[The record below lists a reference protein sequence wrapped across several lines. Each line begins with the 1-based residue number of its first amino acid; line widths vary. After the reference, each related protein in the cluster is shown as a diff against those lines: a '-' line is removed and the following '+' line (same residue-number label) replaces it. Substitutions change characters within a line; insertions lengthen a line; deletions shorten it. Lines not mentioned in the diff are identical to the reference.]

1 MKRELSNAQK
11 QIYNFG
17 ELYPNDPSYNITVL
31 CEISGKFDRERFKVI
46 SEICLNNTDVS
57 RINIAREGDL
67 LVNNYDETRSICVE
81 EKNCYDKS
89 SEDFM
94 DYVVSMARK
103 ARSKPIDMKKWPLMN
118 VVLFSNTDTMHMI
131 LFNIHHIIADVYS
144 FYSIIDRVCTYY
156 NSDKTID
163 EIVNEEKNTERLQYL
178 DVLDR
183 GGSKRTADIEYFKSI
198 YQDGESIELKKLS
211 QNRNSD
217 GLLKGHKCVFELD
230 KELSERVRSYQRDNR
245 ITDFAFFLAIYTL
258 ILKKVTME
266 DSIVTGIP
274 LGNRTKKEMKNV
286 FGYFVN
292 TLPLKIV
299 FSEDMSFFDICN
311 TVLEKSFSLMR
322 HQNFDLS
329 QLNNW
334 VTGRLNNVFT
344 FYNQAMLLNLKECET
359 RLIDF
364 GLENVMF
371 ELTGRVE
378 AADNYRIEFEYGEFF
393 EDVNIK
399 ELYTAVV
406 RQAVENMKI
415 KDISLTWDFWETE
428 YSKINSYIADRKYDT
443 VKSIFEKIV
452 NTNSNSIAV
461 KYGDDEYTY
470 KELNEISNQ
479 IADKL
484 LNNYP
489 EQKQIAFSLNRK
501 KELIAIIMGI
511 IKAGKTYVPIDTMSP
526 VKRSQYILN
535 DLGNVT
541 YIAEK
546 EITEK
551 VGADSSTN
559 IISYDDFFSDISD
572 YSSENPEI
580 ELDDPGLYMIYTSGS
595 TGDPKGVTIKN
606 NNLISLITSTQEK
619 YRFDNN
625 DVWTLFH
632 SYGFDFS
639 VWEIFGCL
647 LSGGKLVVI
656 DPNVCKSVDQFYE
669 IVHSEKVT
677 VLNQTPTAFKSFIKC
692 DSHVQKELNI
702 RYVIFGGEALYFNS
716 LKDWIGRHPLERTK
730 LINMYG
736 ITETTI
742 HVTYYEVTYEDIHNN
757 NKSVIGLPLDN
768 LGVYIA
774 DEELNILPKGI
785 TGELLVYG
793 DGVSCGYY
801 NNNELTEEKFILLP
815 QTGQRVYKSG
825 DLARINKDG
834 MIEYLGRKDKQVQ
847 LRGFRIE
854 LGEIENV
861 IMREFDLKVCSVQ
874 VMNYGDNDDRI
885 VAFMEKSKISED
897 KAEMTGKLK
906 QALPYYMI
914 PSEYVGIDSIPM
926 TINGKVDV
934 DKLFSEM
941 KKIEQKDV
949 VIIFKNKNEENLY
962 DMIKEVSG
970 IGNFKMSDNLFDVG
984 ITSVHLSA
992 IHGKIKKKYNLKNF
1006 NFIDLFS
1013 YPSIEKISALI
1024 DSQKKD
1030 RRKSGSGNVSR
1041 AELRRAQRKKG
1052 DFCP

>member
-1 MKRELSNAQK
+1 MKRELSNVQK
-11 QIYNFG
+11 QIYNYC
-17 ELYPNDPSYNITVL
+17 ELYPKDPSYNITVL
-31 CEISGKFDRERFKVI
+31 CEIQGKFDKERFKVI
-46 SEICLNNTDVS
+46 SEICLNNIDVS
-57 RINIAREGDL
+57 KVNIAKEGNL
-67 LVNNYDETRSICVE
+67 LVNNYDETHSICIE
-81 EKNCYDKS
+81 EKDCSDKS
-89 SEDFM
+89 GEEFR
-94 DYVVSMARK
+94 DYVISVARE

-118 VVLFSNTDTMHMI
+118 VVLFSHTDKEHMI

-144 FYSIIDRVCTYY
+144 FYSIIDRVCIYY
-156 NSDKTID
+156 NSDKTIG
-163 EIVNEEKNTERLQYL
+163 EIADEEKSSERIQYL
-178 DVLDR
+178 DVLDKVF
-183 GGSKRTADIEYFKSI
+183 GNGAADIDYFKSI
-198 YQDGESIELKKLS
+198 YQEGESIELKKLS

-217 GLLKGHKCVFELD
+217 GMIKGHKCVFELD
-230 KELSERVRSYQRDNR
+230 KELSEKIRSYIKDNR
-245 ITDFAFFLAIYTL
+245 ITDFAFFLAIYIL

-274 LGNRTKKEMKNV
+274 LGNRTKREMKDV

-299 FSEDMSFFDICN
+299 FSEDMTFNDLCD

-322 HQNFDLS
+322 HQSFDLS

-344 FYNQAMLLNLKECET
+344 FYKQAMLLNLKDCET
-359 RLIDF
+359 RLVDF

-371 ELTGRVE
+371 ELTGRAE
-378 AADNYRIEFEYGEFF
+378 AADNYKIEFEYGEFF
-393 EDVNIK
+393 DDVNI
-399 ELYTAVV
+399 EEMYNEVVHQAVV
-406 RQAVENMKI
+406 NMKI
-415 KDISLTWDFWETE
+415 KDISLTADTWRSE
-428 YSKINSYIADRKYDT
+428 YANINSYIADRKYDT
-443 VKSIFEKIV
+443 VKSIFEKTAAI
-452 NTNSNSIAV
+452 NSDGIAV

-479 IADKL
+479 VADKL
-484 LNNYP
+484 LKNYP
-489 EQKQIAFSLNRK
+489 EHKQIAFSLNRK
-501 KELIAIIMGI
+501 KELLALIMGI

-546 EITEK
+546 EIAERIGT
-551 VGADSSTN
+551 DSSAN
-559 IISYDDFFSDISD
+559 VISYDDFFSDISG

-595 TGDPKGVTIKN
+595 TGNPKGVTIKN
-606 NNLISLITSTQEK
+606 NNLISLMTSTQKK
-619 YRFDNN
+619 YKFDNN

-647 LSGGKLVVI
+647 LSGGKLIVI
-656 DPNVCKSVDQFYE
+656 DPNICKSVDQFYE
-669 IVHSEKVT
+669 IVHKEKVT

-692 DSHVQKELNI
+692 DSQAKKELNI

-716 LKDWIGRHPLERTK
+716 LKDWVGRHPLENTK

-742 HVTYYEVTYEDIHNN
+742 HVTYYEVTNEDIQSN

-768 LGVYIA
+768 LGVYVV
-774 DEELNILPKGI
+774 DEDMNILPQGI

-801 NNNELTEEKFILLP
+801 NKSELTEEKFTVLP
-815 QTGQRVYKSG
+815 QTGQRIYKSG

-834 MIEYLGRKDKQVQ
+834 MIEYLGRKDKQIQ

-874 VMNYGDNDDRI
+874 VINYGENDDRI
-885 VAFMEKSKISED
+885 VAFMEKNKICDE
-897 KAEMTGKLK
+897 KADMTGKLK

-914 PSEYVGIDSIPM
+914 PSEYVGVDSIPM

-934 DKLFSEM
+934 DKLVSEM
-941 KKIEQKDV
+941 KKTEQKEV
-949 VIIFKNKNEENLY
+949 VITFKNKNEENLY
-962 DMIKEVSG
+962 NIIKDVSG
-970 IGNFKMSDNLFDVG
+970 IGNFKISDNLFDVG

-992 IHGKIKKKYNLKNF
+992 IYNKIQEKYSLDNF
-1006 NFIDLFS
+1006 NLIDLFS
-1013 YPSIEKISALI
+1013 YPSIEKLSALI
-1024 DSQKKD
+1024 DSQKKEKSRPG
-1030 RRKSGSGNVSR
+1030 RRNVSR
-1041 AELRRAQRKKG
+1041 AELRRAQRG
-1052 DFCP
+1052 ER